1 MYKVAII
8 TASDKG
14 YAGEREDKSGS
25 VIEEIVTAHELEVTG
40 KVILPDDRQI
50 LSDQMLNYCHQGI
63 DLILTTGG
71 TGFSKRDVT
80 PEATADIVER
90 RADNLTFAMI
100 ANSLQYT
107 PKAMLSRGIAGI
119 RENTLIVNLPGSP
132 KAVRENLEYAIDAI
146 IHGVKILKVMTQN
159 VPENKL
165 NLLSYLQSNPL
176 QINMPIKGMQNKP
189 FNTFVFF
196 IAYFASLF

>member
-132 KAVRENLEYAIDAI
+132 NAVRENLEYAIDAI
-146 IHGVKILKVMTQN
+146 IHGVKILKGDDT
-159 VPENKL
+159 ECARK
-165 NLLSYLQSNPL
+165 
-176 QINMPIKGMQNKP
+176 
-189 FNTFVFF
+189 
-196 IAYFASLF
+196 

>member
-1 MYKVAII
+1 MYNVAII

-14 YAGEREDKSGS
+14 YAGEREDMSGQ
-25 VIEEIVTAHELEVTG
+25 VIEDIALAKGLQIAG
-40 KVILPDDRQI
+40 KIILPDDRRI
-50 LSDQMLNYCHQGI
+50 LADEMIALCDQEI

-80 PEATADIVER
+80 PEATADVVER

-119 RENTLIVNLPGSP
+119 RGNTLIVNLPGSP

-146 IHGVKILKVMTQN
+146 IHGVKILKGDDGECARQ
-159 VPENKL
+159 
-165 NLLSYLQSNPL
+165 
-176 QINMPIKGMQNKP
+176 
-189 FNTFVFF
+189 
-196 IAYFASLF
+196 

>member
-1 MYKVAII
+1 MYQVAII

-14 YAGEREDKSGS
+14 YAGEREDLSGKA
-25 VIEEIVTAHELEVTG
+25 IEEIVTAKGLQVAE
-40 KVILPDDRQI
+40 KFILPDDRTM
-50 LSDQMLNYCHQGI
+50 LADQMRACCDEGI

-80 PEATADIVER
+80 PEATADVVER

-119 RENTLIVNLPGSP
+119 RANTLIVNLPGSP
-132 KAVRENLEYAIDAI
+132 KAVRENLEYAMDAI
-146 IHGVKILKVMTQN
+146 LHGVKILKGDDGECARQ
-159 VPENKL
+159 
-165 NLLSYLQSNPL
+165 
-176 QINMPIKGMQNKP
+176 
-189 FNTFVFF
+189 
-196 IAYFASLF
+196 

>member
-1 MYKVAII
+1 MYNVAII

-14 YAGEREDKSGS
+14 YAGEREDISGQ
-25 VIEEIVTAHELEVTG
+25 VIEDIALAKGLQVAG
-40 KVILPDDRQI
+40 KIILPDDRRI
-50 LSDQMLNYCHQGI
+50 LADEMIALCDQEI

-80 PEATADIVER
+80 PEATADVVER

-119 RENTLIVNLPGSP
+119 RGNTLIVNLPGSP

-146 IHGVKILKVMTQN
+146 IHGVKILKGDDGECARQ
-159 VPENKL
+159 
-165 NLLSYLQSNPL
+165 
-176 QINMPIKGMQNKP
+176 
-189 FNTFVFF
+189 
-196 IAYFASLF
+196 

>member
-1 MYKVAII
+1 MYNVAII

-14 YAGEREDKSGS
+14 YAGEREDKSGQT
-25 VIEEIVTAHELEVTG
+25 IEELVTAKGLHVAH
-40 KVILPDDRQI
+40 KIILPDDRSMLAKQMMT
-50 LSDQMLNYCHQGI
+50 LCDQNI

-80 PEATADIVER
+80 PEVVER

-119 RENTLIVNLPGSP
+119 RGNTLIVNLPGSP
-132 KAVRENLEYAIDAI
+132 KAVRENLEYAMDAI
-146 IHGVKILKVMTQN
+146 IHGVKILKGDDGECARQ
-159 VPENKL
+159 
-165 NLLSYLQSNPL
+165 
-176 QINMPIKGMQNKP
+176 
-189 FNTFVFF
+189 
-196 IAYFASLF
+196 